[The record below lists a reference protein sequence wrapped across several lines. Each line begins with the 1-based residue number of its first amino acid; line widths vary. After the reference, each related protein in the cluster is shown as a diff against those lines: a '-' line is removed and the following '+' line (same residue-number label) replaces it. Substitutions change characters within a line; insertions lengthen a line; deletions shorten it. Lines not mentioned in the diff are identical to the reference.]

1 MGCITQQ
8 ARRSGVKPSNGASV
22 GEIYESLD
30 PRHDGCKLWVVAFGS
45 EHVTCVQ
52 VEQQDEKWIAR
63 LDKPHRIKKRSLLP
77 EAKLYRL
84 LTSQPLQATRWGT
97 LVSANIVY
105 VSGDAIRSWRER
117 YNLSTLDFSRLVGC
131 TQRAVQKWERGQNE
145 VPQLLVNFLELLDLA
160 DASAKAKY
168 ADSRNVSI

>member
-1 MGCITQQ
+1 M
-8 ARRSGVKPSNGASV
+8 KPPSGASV

-30 PRHDGCKLWVVAFGS
+30 TRHDGRKLWVVAFGS

-52 VEQQDEKWIAR
+52 VERQDEKWIAR

-77 EAKLYRL
+77 EAKLYRFV
-84 LTSQPLQATRWGT
+84 TSQPLQATRWGT
-97 LVSANIVY
+97 LVSANIAY
-105 VSGDAIRSWRER
+105 VSGDAIRNWRDR
-117 YNLSTLDFSRLVGC
+117 HNLSTLDFSRLVGC

-160 DASAKAKY
+160 DESAKAKY
-168 ADSRNVSI
+168 AEARSVLI